1 MKKFLK
7 VFFIILFILILAAI
21 IGVAFYVSASY
32 INARALKLDKQA
44 LSSPYIS
51 LQVFDSENKPIKED
65 NELSRSFA
73 NISSLSQNTKNAF
86 ISIEDKDFY
95 HHKGV
100 SYKRIAKAML
110 NSKEARLRLHNSL

>member
-51 LQVFDSENKPIKED
+51 LQVFDSENKPIK
-65 NELSRSFA
+65 
-73 NISSLSQNTKNAF
+73 
-86 ISIEDKDFY
+86 
-95 HHKGV
+95 
-100 SYKRIAKAML
+100 
-110 NSKEARLRLHNSL
+110 